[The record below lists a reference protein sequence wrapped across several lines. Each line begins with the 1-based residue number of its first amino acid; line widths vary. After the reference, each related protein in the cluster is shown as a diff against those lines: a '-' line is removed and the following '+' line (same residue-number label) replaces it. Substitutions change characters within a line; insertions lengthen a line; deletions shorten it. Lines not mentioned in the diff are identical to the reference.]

1 MLAGVR
7 VGRTTAGMTARKP
20 DVAGVKAM
28 LTGVFAK
35 AAEAKGK
42 TVRAAMAAPAPKA
55 AAVPGRDAAVRLS
68 LGTQAAEDAPAR
80 PSAPPAD
87 GLADRLEPAIQ
98 ALARDLGRLL
108 AAFGMDG
115 TDGVE
120 TALAARFG
128 DAERRAALAAL
139 DGRAGEMRPLAE
151 GGRQDVA
158 VELSGIG
165 LVLAD
170 GQVDVRLDAAVLM
183 LARVPAEERAEGL
196 AGVLGVLR
204 SAIRPGKGLTVAT
217 DRVAIDDLGR
227 VVEVLSQ
234 AMTKPPQGLEGTLTL
249 SPLGAPEQ
257 DGGAL
262 ELSLSLS
269 GLLGEV
275 ATAASAR
282 PMTAKE
288 KPVGEIEERGFDVR
302 I

>member
-1 MLAGVR
+1 
-7 VGRTTAGMTARKP
+7 MTARKP
-20 DVAGVKAM
+20 DVAGMKAM

-42 TVRAAMAAPAPKA
+42 AVRGAKAAPAPKA
-55 AAVPGRDAAVRLS
+55 TAVPGRDAAIRLS
-68 LGTQAAEDAPAR
+68 LEPQAAEDAPAR
-80 PSAPPAD
+80 PSEPSGVD
-87 GLADRLEPAIQ
+87 LADRLEPAIQ

-120 TALAARFG
+120 RALVDRFG
-128 DAERRAALAAL
+128 DAERRAAVAAL
-139 DGRAGEMRPLAE
+139 DGRTGELRPLAE

-165 LVLAD
+165 LALAD
-170 GQVDVRLDAAVLM
+170 GQVDVKLDDAVLM
-183 LARVPAEERAEGL
+183 LAWVPSEGKGEGL

-217 DRVAIDDLGR
+217 DRVAIDDLGS
-227 VVEVLSQ
+227 VMDMLSQ
-234 AMTKPPQGLEGTLTL
+234 AMAKAPQGLEGTLTL
-249 SPLGAPEQ
+249 SPLGAPEEER
-257 DGGAL
+257 GTL
-262 ELSLSLS
+262 ELTLSLS
-269 GLLGEV
+269 GRLGE
-275 ATAASAR
+275 AASAAPPQPR
-282 PMTAKE
+282 TAKE

>member
-1 MLAGVR
+1 
-7 VGRTTAGMTARKP
+7 MTARKP

-35 AAEAKGK
+35 AAEAKGRA
-42 TVRAAMAAPAPKA
+42 VRGAMAAPAPKTP
-55 AAVPGRDAAVRLS
+55 AVPGRDAAVRLS
-68 LGTQAAEDAPAR
+68 LGPQAAENAPAR
-80 PSAPPAD
+80 PAEPPA

-108 AAFGMDG
+108 AAFGMDD

-120 TALAARFG
+120 TALTTRFG

-139 DGRAGEMRPLAE
+139 DGRAGELRPLAE

-170 GQVDVRLDAAVLM
+170 GRVDVRLDAAALM
-183 LARVPAEERAEGL
+183 LARVPADDKAEGL

-249 SPLGAPEQ
+249 SPLGAPEE

-262 ELSLSLS
+262 ELTLSLS

-275 ATAASAR
+275 ATAASAK
-282 PMTAKE
+282 PMPAKE